1 MRSISKDDRV
11 ALKHIFYLRLSQ
23 AVFAALWPI
32 AIIPIEAVKFQS
44 YHLARLELCTYNCVL
59 IKIKYL
65 IGMKF
70 QFANMSE
77 VSK

>member
-32 AIIPIEAVKFQS
+32 AIIPIETVKFQS
-44 YHLARLELCTYNCVL
+44 YHFAR
-59 IKIKYL
+59 
-65 IGMKF
+65 
-70 QFANMSE
+70 
-77 VSK
+77 